1 MNNKN
6 NQNISNDDD
15 LSSFDIQ
22 HTDVKEKKKGMNQ
35 QFSLDLDSGS
45 NLGLVDSHAIFRDKA
60 LNLSNINA
68 SEEDM

>member
-6 NQNISNDDD
+6 EENISNDD

-22 HTDVKEKKKGMNQ
+22 HTDVKEKKKGINQ

>member
-6 NQNISNDDD
+6 EQNISNDD

-22 HTDVKEKKKGMNQ
+22 HTDVKEKKKGINQ

>member
-6 NQNISNDDD
+6 EQNISNDD

-22 HTDVKEKKKGMNQ
+22 HTDVKEKKKGINQ

-45 NLGLVDSHAIFRDKA
+45 ILGLVDSHAIFRDKA

>member
-6 NQNISNDDD
+6 EENISNDD

-22 HTDVKEKKKGMNQ
+22 HTDVKEKKKGLNQ

-68 SEEDM
+68 SEEEM